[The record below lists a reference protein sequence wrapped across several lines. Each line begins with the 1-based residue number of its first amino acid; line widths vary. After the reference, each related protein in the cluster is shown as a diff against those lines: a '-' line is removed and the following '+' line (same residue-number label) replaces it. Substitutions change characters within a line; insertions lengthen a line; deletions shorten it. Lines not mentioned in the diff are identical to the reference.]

1 MHPLQSR
8 ESEWAA
14 LLHST
19 VNRDQTE
26 TPGAMLNIL
35 IHYLHGKWQIKAKIM
50 PFSVY
55 FFMDILCKYF
65 IIIYK

>member
-14 LLHST
+14 LLHSI

-26 TPGAMLNIL
+26 TPGAMRNIL

-55 FFMDILCKYF
+55 IYY